1 MKNISLLVGWRC
13 IDNMEIDK
21 ESITNLIS
29 LVNQKKFNQVI
40 NEALDLLNQYPSSY
54 DLYNILGVTHNLIG
68 KKAEAGLYF
77 SKSYKINPNEINTI
91 NNLANFYF
99 ESRKFTEAIPLY
111 NEAINLIGDKKDSFD
126 ILVTQGAGS
135 VSKVCES
142 IKDIWKR

>member
-1 MKNISLLVGWRC
+1 
-13 IDNMEIDK
+13 MEIDK

-91 NNLANFYF
+91 NCIFRYKVTMAFCNYH
-99 ESRKFTEAIPLY
+99 STAIP
-111 NEAINLIGDKKDSFD
+111 IQS
-126 ILVTQGAGS
+126 
-135 VSKVCES
+135 
-142 IKDIWKR
+142 